1 METTLDKSGRIVIPK
16 EVRDSL
22 GLKPGEALEVEE
34 FDNRVMLKPVRET
47 SPLHVKEGLLIF
59 SGIATGD
66 IADAVKIHR
75 SERLKKLAARKP
87 K

>member
-22 GLKPGEALEVEE
+22 DLKPGEALEVEE
-34 FDNRVMLKPVRET
+34 FDNRIILKPVREP
-47 SPLHVKEGLLIF
+47 SPLHAKEGLLIF

-66 IADAVKIHR
+66 IVDAVKTHR
-75 SERLKKLAARKP
+75 LGRLKKLATRKP

>member
-22 GLKPGEALEVEE
+22 DLKPGEALEVEE
-34 FDNRVMLKPVRET
+34 FDNRVILKPVREA

-66 IADAVKIHR
+66 IVDAVKIHR
-75 SERLKKLAARKP
+75 SERLKKLATRKP